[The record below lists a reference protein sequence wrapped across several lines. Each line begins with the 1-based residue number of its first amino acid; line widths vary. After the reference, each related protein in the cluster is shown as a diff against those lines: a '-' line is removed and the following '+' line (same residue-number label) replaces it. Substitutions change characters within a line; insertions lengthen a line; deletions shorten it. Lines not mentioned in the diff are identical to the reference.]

1 MPIPYPGQLAAL
13 GTAGC
18 WVASSLAFD
27 KATRR
32 IGSLTVNIL
41 RLAIA
46 AVLLIALCSAIR
58 GRPFP
63 SDATPRAWAIL
74 GVSGLLGFT
83 FGDFCLFR
91 SYLYLGPRLASVM
104 MALAPPLTAL
114 IGWIVLGET
123 LSGRALLGMGLTV
136 GGVSWAILEGHRPA
150 IPAGGFWPRLVLR
163 AGSFGRFAQPV
174 AGPRNQTEPGP
185 ASPEVPADDF
195 HPRHPLV
202 GVALG
207 AGGALGQ
214 ASGLVFSKLGMGSY
228 DPFAATQIR
237 VLAGAAGYVLIL
249 SALGW
254 WPRVGRAFADRPAMA
269 ATSVGSFFGPFL
281 GVSLSLIAVQ
291 RTLTGVAASLMA
303 LTPILIIPSVVLL
316 RGERVGLGGIAGAV
330 LAVAGVVLLFLP
342 S

>member
-150 IPAGGFWPRLVLR
+150 IP
-163 AGSFGRFAQPV
+163 
-174 AGPRNQTEPGP
+174 EI
-185 ASPEVPADDF
+185 PADDF
-195 HPRHPLV
+195 HPKHPLV

-254 WPRVGRAFADRPAMA
+254 WPRVWRAFADRPAMA

-303 LTPILIIPSVVLL
+303 LTPILIIPPVVLL

-330 LAVAGVVLLFLP
+330 LAVAGVVLLFFP

>member
-1 MPIPYPGQLAAL
+1 
-13 GTAGC
+13 
-18 WVASSLAFD
+18 
-27 KATRR
+27 
-32 IGSLTVNIL
+32 
-41 RLAIA
+41 
-46 AVLLIALCSAIR
+46 
-58 GRPFP
+58 
-63 SDATPRAWAIL
+63 
-74 GVSGLLGFT
+74 
-83 FGDFCLFR
+83 
-91 SYLYLGPRLASVM
+91 

-114 IGWIVLGET
+114 LGWIVLGET

-150 IPAGGFWPRLVLR
+150 
-163 AGSFGRFAQPV
+163 
-174 AGPRNQTEPGP
+174 
-185 ASPEVPADDF
+185 VPAIPTDDF
-195 HPRHPLV
+195 HPKHPLV

-214 ASGLVFSKLGMGSY
+214 ASGLVLSKLGMGSY

-237 VLAGAAGYVLIL
+237 VLTGAAGYVLIL

-254 WPRVGRAFADRPAMA
+254 WPRVWRAFADRPAMA

-303 LTPILIIPSVVLL
+303 LTPILIIPPVVLL

-330 LAVAGVVLLFLP
+330 LAVAGVFLLFLP

>member
-13 GTAGC
+13 GTASC

-27 KATRR
+27 SATRR

-46 AVLLIALCSAIR
+46 AVLLVLLCSVIR

-63 SDATPRAWAIL
+63 VDASPRAWMIL

-83 FGDFCLFR
+83 FGDYCLFR
-91 SYLYLGPRLASVM
+91 SYLYLGPRLSSVM

-136 GGVSWAILEGHRPA
+136 AGVSWAILEGHRPA
-150 IPAGGFWPRLVLR
+150 IPA
-163 AGSFGRFAQPV
+163 
-174 AGPRNQTEPGP
+174 
-185 ASPEVPADDF
+185 VPAVPANTDAPAAPDDL
-195 HPRHPLV
+195 HPKHPFI

-214 ASGLVFSKLGMGSY
+214 ASGLVLSKLGMGSY
-228 DPFAATQIR
+228 DPFAATQVR
-237 VLAGAAGYVLIL
+237 VLAGAAGYVVIL

-254 WPRVGRAFADRPAMA
+254 WPRVWRSFADRPAMA
-269 ATSVGSFFGPFL
+269 ATSVGAFFGPFL

-303 LTPILIIPSVVLL
+303 L
-316 RGERVGLGGIAGAV
+316 
-330 LAVAGVVLLFLP
+330 
-342 S
+342 